1 MPVHLKLDGSNILF
15 GVGYTIISSPFVGRI
30 SNLLG
35 ILQTPNILTLSQL
48 WEVKHGRRTGSF
60 SFIFWPFLLFFFT
73 IICSLFRAFFPFTIS
88 VIFYSNSLALSI
100 DRTSYLEIRIFL
112 HISFLWLRQEACLT
126 ERFDFAFLFLN
137 TLLLLAWLFHFIQLK
152 DTWIAFPF
160 LSRICWIIFYL
171 KKCLLRLGWA
181 RRGSLDLQP
190 SSCS

>member
-15 GVGYTIISSPFVGRI
+15 GVSYTIISSPFLGRI

-48 WEVKHGRRTGSF
+48 WEVKHG
-60 SFIFWPFLLFFFT
+60 IT

-126 ERFDFAFLFLN
+126 ERFDFSFLFLN

-160 LSRICWIIFYL
+160 LSRIFWIIFYL